1 MLMGKEDAGKEGASL
16 GMKLADCCSQSVT
29 EAFCSV

>member
-16 GMKLADCCSQSVT
+16 EMKLADCCSQSVT
-29 EAFCSV
+29 EAF